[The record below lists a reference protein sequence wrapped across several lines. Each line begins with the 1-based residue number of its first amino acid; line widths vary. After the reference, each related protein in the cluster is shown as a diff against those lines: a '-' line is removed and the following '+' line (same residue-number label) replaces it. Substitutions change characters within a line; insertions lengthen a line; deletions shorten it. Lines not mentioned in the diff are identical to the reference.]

1 MEHLPLSREDV
12 LKIYRADN
20 RPWVIGY
27 SGGKDSTAVTR
38 LVFEVLMS
46 IPPEERTKPVFVVSS
61 DTLVETPLVVG
72 IITDTLD
79 KMGKAALS
87 LGLPIVVVPPVNP
100 KTDETFWVNLIG
112 RGYPAPTRQFR
123 WCTERMKIDPMSEFI
138 KSKVATFGEVVIVLG
153 SRSQESSSRA
163 QVMRKHRIE
172 GSRLSRHTSLPNAFV
187 FTPIDEWS
195 ADDVWEYLF
204 SGPAPWGGDHQAL
217 FDLYKGSN
225 AGECPLV
232 IDTSTPSCGN
242 SRFGC
247 WTCTVVSQD
256 RAMDG
261 LIETGHT
268 WMIPLRDFRNKLYS
282 TTLPENKAEFRSNKR
297 RNGTVTF
304 VTVKGKGDEEST
316 QKQILGP
323 YKMEYRRKFL
333 EELLSLQVM
342 VDKNNPGPKY
352 ELITKPEL
360 EAIRLQWRHD
370 PNEPDWED
378 HLPQIYRNVMGA
390 DAPIDW
396 DVNDDFVFAG
406 GEGKLVSDLCEKYD
420 LPKELFMKLVELELS
435 FEGHS
440 RRAKLQ
446 EKLAE
451 LLARDWSDH
460 DLVVKRKREQLGSS
474 HGRDLEEQR
483 LHDQYKILVGMVGDA
498 T

>member
-1 MEHLPLSREDV
+1 MEHLATSREDV
-12 LKIYRADN
+12 LRIYRHDN

-27 SGGKDSTAVTR
+27 SGGKDSTAVAR
-38 LVFEVLMS
+38 LVFESLLS
-46 IPPEERTKPVFVVSS
+46 LPAEERTKPVFIVSS

-72 IITDTLD
+72 IIKDTLEA
-79 KMGKAALS
+79 MGKSALT
-87 LGLPIVVVPPVNP
+87 LGLPIVVGPPVTP
-100 KTDETFWVNLIG
+100 QTDETFWVNLIG

-123 WCTERMKIDPMSEFI
+123 WCTERMKIDPVSDFI
-138 KSKVATFGEVVIVLG
+138 KSKVAAYGEVIVVLG

-172 GSRLSRHTSLPNAFV
+172 GSRLSRHVSLPNAFV

-247 WTCTVVSQD
+247 WTCTVVTQD

-268 WMIPLRDFRNKLYS
+268 WMVPLRDFRNELYKS
-282 TTLPENKAEFRSNKR
+282 TLPENKAIYRSTKR
-297 RNGTVTF
+297 RDGS
-304 VTVKGKGDEEST
+304 VTVLTNKKTGEDKH
-316 QKQILGP
+316 ILGP

-333 EELLSLQVM
+333 EDLLQIQKTI
-342 VDKNNPGPKY
+342 DKTNPGPAY
-352 ELITKPEL
+352 ALITKPEL
-360 EAIRLQWRHD
+360 EAIRVQWRLD

-378 HLPQIYRNVMGA
+378 SLPQIYRRVMGNAA
-390 DAPIDW
+390 DIAW
-396 DVNDDFVFAG
+396 EVNDDFVFAG
-406 GEGKLVSDLCEKYD
+406 GEESLIAELSAKHGVS
-420 LPKELFMKLVELELS
+420 KELFMKLIELELS
-435 FEGHS
+435 FEGYS
-440 RRAKLQ
+440 RRSKLQ
-446 EKLAE
+446 DKLGE
-451 LLARDWSDH
+451 LLARDWA
-460 DLVVKRKREQLGSS
+460 
-474 HGRDLEEQR
+474 
-483 LHDQYKILVGMVGDA
+483 VGDKVLTRKMGERVVVRDRDDQEKALLAKYA
-498 T
+498 TLQGALGDAA

>member
-1 MEHLPLSREDV
+1 
-12 LKIYRADN
+12 
-20 RPWVIGY
+20 
-27 SGGKDSTAVTR
+27 
-38 LVFEVLMS
+38 
-46 IPPEERTKPVFVVSS
+46 
-61 DTLVETPLVVG
+61 
-72 IITDTLD
+72 
-79 KMGKAALS
+79 
-87 LGLPIVVVPPVNP
+87 
-100 KTDETFWVNLIG
+100 
-112 RGYPAPTRQFR
+112 
-123 WCTERMKIDPMSEFI
+123 MKIDPMSEFI
-138 KSKVATFGEVVIVLG
+138 KSKVAAFGEVVIVLG

-247 WTCTVVSQD
+247 WTCTVVTQD

-261 LIETGHT
+261 LIETGHK
-268 WMIPLRDFRNKLYS
+268 WMMPLRDFRNKLYN

-304 VTVKGKGDEEST
+304 VTVKGKDGEDPT

-333 EELLSLQVM
+333 EELLSLQLM
-342 VDKNNPGPKY
+342 VDRDNPGPEY
-352 ELITKPEL
+352 QLITKSEL

-378 HLPQIYRNVMGA
+378 MVPQIYRKVMGEGA
-390 DAPIDW
+390 QVDW
-396 DVNDDFVFAG
+396 EVNDDFVFAG
-406 GEGKLVSDLCEKYD
+406 GEGTLVADLCDKYG
-420 LPKELFMKLVELELS
+420 LPSELFMKLVELEMS

-440 RRAKLQ
+440 RRSKLQ
-446 EKLAE
+446 EKLSE
-451 LLARDWSDH
+451 LLARDWTDH
-460 DLVVKRKREQLGSS
+460 EMVVMRKREQLGSL
-474 HGRDLEEQR
+474 HGRDMEEKK
-483 LHDQYKILVGMVGDA
+483 LHEQYKTLVGMIGDA

>member
-12 LKIYRADN
+12 LKIYKSDN

-38 LVFEVLMS
+38 LVFEELLTL
-46 IPPEERTKPVFVVSS
+46 PPEERTKPVFVVSS

-72 IITDTLD
+72 IITDTLN
-79 KMGKAALS
+79 KMGKAALE

-100 KTDETFWVNLIG
+100 KVDETFWVNLIG

-247 WTCTVVSQD
+247 WTCTVVTQD

-268 WMIPLRDFRNKLYS
+268 WMRPLRDFRNKLYR
-282 TTLPENKAEFRSNKR
+282 TTLPENKAEYRSTKR
-297 RNGTVTF
+297 RNGTVTV
-304 VTVKGKGDEEST
+304 VTSRTTGEE
-316 QKQILGP
+316 KHILGP
-323 YKMEYRRKFL
+323 YKMEHRRKFL
-333 EELLSLQVM
+333 EELLGLQKG

-352 ELITKPEL
+352 ELITKAEL
-360 EAIRLQWRHD
+360 EAIRVQWRLD

-378 HLPQIYRNVMGA
+378 TVPQIYRRVMGEKSNVE
-390 DAPIDW
+390 W

-406 GEGKLVSDLCEKYD
+406 GEEVLISTLCEKYGVT
-420 LPKELFMKLVELELS
+420 KELFMKLIELELS

-446 EKLAE
+446 EKLGE
-451 LLARDWSDH
+451 LLARDWSEH
-460 DLVVKRKREQLGSS
+460 TAVLSRKMDQRVNARGRE
-474 HGRDLEEQR
+474 
-483 LHDQYKILVGMVGDA
+483 DQEKELQARYENLVGVLGDA
-498 T
+498 S

>member
-12 LKIYRADN
+12 LKIYKNDN

-27 SGGKDSTAVTR
+27 SGGKDSTAITR
-38 LVFEVLMS
+38 LVFEELLTL
-46 IPPEERTKPVFVVSS
+46 PPEERTKPVFVVSS

-72 IITDTLD
+72 IITDTLN
-79 KMGKAALS
+79 KMGKAALE
-87 LGLPIVVVPPVNP
+87 LGLPIIAVPPVNP
-100 KTDETFWVNLIG
+100 KVDETFWVNLIG

-138 KSKVATFGEVVIVLG
+138 KSKVAAFGEVVIVLG

-247 WTCTVVSQD
+247 WTCTVVTQD

-268 WMIPLRDFRNKLYS
+268 WMKPLRDFRNKLYS
-282 TTLPENKAEFRSNKR
+282 TTLPENKAEFRSTKR
-297 RNGTVTF
+297 RNGTVTV
-304 VTVKGKGDEEST
+304 VTSRTTGEE
-316 QKQILGP
+316 KHILGP
-323 YKMEYRRKFL
+323 YKMEHRRKFL
-333 EELLSLQVM
+333 EELLGLQDG
-342 VDKNNPGPKY
+342 VDRNNPGPKY
-352 ELITKPEL
+352 ELISKAEL
-360 EAIRLQWRHD
+360 EAIRVQWRLD

-378 HLPQIYRNVMGA
+378 TVPQIYRRVMGEES
-390 DAPIDW
+390 IVEW
-396 DVNDDFVFAG
+396 NVNDDFVFAG
-406 GEGKLVSDLCEKYD
+406 GEEALISTLCEKHGIT
-420 LPKELFMKLVELELS
+420 KELFMKLIELELS

-446 EKLAE
+446 EKLGE
-451 LLARDWSDH
+451 LLTRDWSEH
-460 DLVVKRKREQLGSS
+460 TVVLSRKIDQRVSARGRE
-474 HGRDLEEQR
+474 
-483 LHDQYKILVGMVGDA
+483 DQEKELQTRYENLVGVLGDA
-498 T
+498 S